1 MLATHAPPRAR
12 LEHGVE
18 PRWGPVNVPWG
29 WAPQEAAREDAPD
42 ADSSDPNAPGISLCE
57 RERRW
62 ACEWWPPD

>member
-12 LEHGVE
+12 LERGVA
-18 PRWGPVNVPWG
+18 PRWSPVYVPWG
-29 WAPQEAAREDAPD
+29 WAPREAARQDASD
-42 ADSSDPNAPGISLCE
+42 ADGSDPNAPGTSLGE